1 MSYSRLMPRRRTPI
15 IPGEI
20 YHVFNRSIAKQP
32 IFLSQRDYLRA
43 IDVINFYRYQKP
55 PLRFSH
61 FNRLTPELKKEFLKN
76 LASKKR
82 LVEILAFCL
91 MPNHFHF
98 LLKQLHEDSISKFM
112 NNFQHSYSK
121 YFNTKNERVGSLFQ
135 AMFKAVRIESDEQLL
150 HVSRYIHLNPVSS
163 FVIKIESLSNH
174 PWSSFHEYISEPKAE
189 SFINTDLVLNNF
201 KSKDDYKKFVFD
213 QASYQQELEKIKHL
227 ALE

>member
-1 MSYSRLMPRRRTPI
+1 MPRRKTPLVS
-15 IPGEI
+15 GEI

-32 IFLSQRDYLRA
+32 IFLSQRDYTRA

-76 LASKKR
+76 LASKKQ
-82 LVEILAFCL
+82 LVEILAFCI
-91 MPNHFHF
+91 MPNHVHF

-121 YFNTKNERVGSLFQ
+121 YFNVKNERTGSLFQ
-135 AMFKAVRIESDEQLL
+135 ALFKAVRIESNEQLL

-163 FVIKIESLSNH
+163 FVIKIESLPSY
-174 PWSSFHEYISEPKAE
+174 PWSSFHEYISGKVK
-189 SFINTDLVLNNF
+189 SFINSDLVLNYF

-227 ALE
+227 TLE